1 MSIWNLMAQGA
12 YNSVYLSEDGKWVL
26 KIQKYK
32 SDETD
37 APQRSIRLW
46 KAINP
51 QLPAYLVDTPV
62 GGGWVCPYI
71 KGSTPTDEDIS
82 RALITIY
89 NRTGRIIVDAT
100 AHKNFIKMDDDEVVC
115 IDVGMALNF
124 ENREETFFHEPIRR
138 KSIIS
143 LSAWNELSTEY
154 IGFFQTE
161 EARQPISIQTVK
173 ALIFIKRNRP
183 NTTNLDFLKGEFM
196 LISKLANAYEN
207 VDVEGAL
214 KALDSHVHCEF
225 HPLFRAILEDFDGY
239 RPSDEIYHWFRH
251 QEPEDA
257 SKGLKGSF

>member
-12 YNSVYLSEDGKWVL
+12 YNSVYLSEDEKWVL

-51 QLPAYLVDTPV
+51 QLPAYLVDTAV
-62 GGGWVCPYI
+62 GLGWVCPYI

-100 AHKNFIKMDDDEVVC
+100 AHKNFIKMHNDEVVC

-124 ENREETFFHEPIRR
+124 ETREETFFYEPIRR
-138 KSIIS
+138 KSITS

-183 NTTNLDFLKGEFM
+183 NTTNLDFLNGDFM
-196 LISKLANAYEN
+196 LISKLANAYESI
-207 VDVEGAL
+207 DVEGAL
-214 KALDSHVHCEF
+214 KALDNYIHQEF
-225 HPLFRAILEDFDGY
+225 HPLFKAILEDFDSY
-239 RPSDEIYHWFRH
+239 RPSDGICT
-251 QEPEDA
+251 
-257 SKGLKGSF
+257 GLDTRRQKMRARV